1 MLTLV
6 RSVVECLAQVLQKS
20 NDKVGR
26 GELGQEE
33 LTATS
38 ANGPK
43 RDTCWATSS
52 RCQRQRQRQRKRA
65 CDGGGGRLAAGGLRR
80 RACGGGLAAAGL
92 RRRACAAGLAP
103 PGLRRPAKFY

>member
-1 MLTLV
+1 MSLL
-6 RSVVECLAQVLQKS
+6 RSALECLGQVLQKS

-52 RCQRQRQRQRKRA
+52 RCQRQRQRQRQRA
-65 CDGGGGRLAAGGLRR
+65 CDGGG
-80 RACGGGLAAAGL
+80 
-92 RRRACAAGLAP
+92 AGLAGGAALVP
-103 PGLRRPAKFY
+103 T

>member
-65 CDGGGGRLAAGGLRR
+65 CDGGGGRLAPGGLRR
-80 RACGGGLAAAGL
+80 RACAGRLGAESQSAASL
-92 RRRACAAGLAP
+92 
-103 PGLRRPAKFY
+103 